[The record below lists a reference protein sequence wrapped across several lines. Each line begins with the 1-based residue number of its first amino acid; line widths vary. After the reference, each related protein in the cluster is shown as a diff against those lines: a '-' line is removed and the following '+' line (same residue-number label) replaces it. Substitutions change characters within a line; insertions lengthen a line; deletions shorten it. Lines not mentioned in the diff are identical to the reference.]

1 VSRVRQIA
9 ALLGFLAC
17 AAAVV
22 GMWILPPQ
30 HSPFGRLDL
39 VDPIGFFTRTRL
51 SALRDQPGECG
62 RLIAESPLGTEP
74 VRDRRERG
82 FCRLKNAVSLTR
94 SVHPYSQATRVACP
108 MAAAL
113 YLWERDI
120 VAPAARKHLSAE
132 IARIEIKGTYACRR
146 MYGRT
151 SGPVSLHAT
160 GEAIDIAGFRLRD
173 GRLVSVE
180 SSWTRPGGES
190 AFLREVRN
198 GACRIFPGVLSPD
211 YNAAHRDHFHFD
223 MGKYTFCR

>member
-9 ALLGFLAC
+9 ALFGFIAC

-22 GMWILPPQ
+22 GMWLLPPQ

-39 VDPIGFFTRTRL
+39 ADPIGLFTRVRIA
-51 SALRDQPGECG
+51 ALRDQPGECG
-62 RLIAESPLGTEP
+62 RVIAESRLGTEP
-74 VRDRRERG
+74 VADIREGG
-82 FCRLKNAVSLTR
+82 FCRLRNAVSLVR
-94 SVHPYSQATRVACP
+94 SVHSYSQTTRVSCP

-120 VAPAARKHLSAE
+120 AAPAARKHLGAE
-132 IARIEIKGTYACRR
+132 IARIEIRGTYACRR

-151 SGPVSLHAT
+151 NGPISLHAT

-180 SSWTRPGGES
+180 TGWTRRGGES
-190 AFLREVRN
+190 AFLHELRD

-223 MGKYTFCR
+223 MGKYAFCR